1 MLSDDG
7 VFLSSITNVTP
18 KYQIEI
24 EIYLVDDEGLS
35 KVNHRK
41 INNASVADWVIHL
54 Y

>member
-1 MLSDDG
+1 MMESFMSPVSL
-7 VFLSSITNVTP
+7 NVTP